1 MIIAVMIIDLFSEN
15 CHSLKEKRQIITSV
29 REKVRKKFNVSL
41 IESDYQDLWQ
51 KIQITVVMAANRKAM
66 TEKTFNQIEEIIFS
80 NYGVQILDTKRL
92 YL

>member
-1 MIIAVMIIDLFSEN
+1 MIIAVMIIDLFSES
-15 CHSLKEKRQIITSV
+15 CHSLKEKRQIVTSV

-80 NYGVQILDTKRL
+80 NYGIQILDTKRL